1 MSVARSGAPID
12 RSGWPYC
19 ISGLSADGSCPQ
31 AEPNLYLQPRA
42 RREPSPKIEFVFSA
56 SPETIRSEPPEFEL
70 LRTVANLQDLAVCA
84 QNNPDAFYSR
94 AGFFAAPVPPNSSV
108 GTKSCCLRST
118 ASQIGNDLPCHRQ
131 RGAVA
136 ITSLHFF
143 FVDQGQFMALSR
155 GQFRGLHQHVLNVFV
170 ALLGNGCS
178 QHLIGRALLRS
189 AQSAITDGQFDRS
202 EARDIADL
210 QSPGQLR

>member
-1 MSVARSGAPID
+1 
-12 RSGWPYC
+12 
-19 ISGLSADGSCPQ
+19 
-31 AEPNLYLQPRA
+31 
-42 RREPSPKIEFVFSA
+42 
-56 SPETIRSEPPEFEL
+56 
-70 LRTVANLQDLAVCA
+70 
-84 QNNPDAFYSR
+84 
-94 AGFFAAPVPPNSSV
+94 
-108 GTKSCCLRST
+108 
-118 ASQIGNDLPCHRQ
+118 
-131 RGAVA
+131 
-136 ITSLHFF
+136 
-143 FVDQGQFMALSR
+143 MALSR